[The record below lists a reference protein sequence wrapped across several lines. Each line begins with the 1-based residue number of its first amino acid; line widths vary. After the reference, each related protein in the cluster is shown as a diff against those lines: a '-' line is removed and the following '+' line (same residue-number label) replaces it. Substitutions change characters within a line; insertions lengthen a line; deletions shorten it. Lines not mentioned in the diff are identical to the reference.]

1 MTWVTN
7 TSFLGILRSLWA
19 NLTVFF
25 IFFSQMRD
33 KNFTIWLGRHKSV
46 ASVFKC
52 RRSLSCKYLLIML
65 TYSCGPENLVFCFFS
80 LGRGGGERERE
91 MRKIKKM
98 ESSTKVTIWTFK
110 NKYMSTKRNIFLP
123 YWCIKPH
130 IEDFICVPLQRNR
143 GAPF

>member
-1 MTWVTN
+1 MTLTWVTN
-7 TSFLGILRSLWA
+7 TSFLGIVRSLWE

-25 IFFSQMRD
+25 IFFFPNER

-65 TYSCGPENLVFCFFS
+65 TYSCGPENLVFCFVFFW
-80 LGRGGGERERE
+80 GGGGERE

-110 NKYMSTKRNIFLP
+110 NKCMSTKRNIFLP

-130 IEDFICVPLQRNR
+130 IEDFICVSLQRNR

>member
-1 MTWVTN
+1 MTMTWVTN
-7 TSFLGILRSLWA
+7 TSFLGILRRLWA

-25 IFFSQMRD
+25 YIFFPKMRD
-33 KNFTIWLGRHKSV
+33 KNFTIWPGRHKSV

-65 TYSCGPENLVFCFFS
+65 TYSCGPENLVFWFFFF
-80 LGRGGGERERE
+80 GGGGKRNAQNH
-91 MRKIKKM
+91 KN

-110 NKYMSTKRNIFLP
+110 NKYMSTKRNTFLP

-130 IEDFICVPLQRNR
+130 IEDFICVSLQRNR